1 MMSFVK
7 SSIPQFVWWMTNH
20 ARVPR
25 SLYEMTSDRM
35 ASSLARPPA
44 LRITWASPS
53 ARPAYLAGSSRASI
67 QVRIAKWRPGGNGKL
82 PLSPN
87 VAAYWAF
94 AASTSSRMLIA
105 FTPCTAFEVVR
116 TCYERQYPS
125 MSMCC
130 QLSVLRVGSVRI
142 GSVVYVCLCGLA
154 VGQLGWTASYHW
166 YEVGVN
172 TSFRS
177 KEWEDHAIIRPSKC
191 STAVFS

>member
-1 MMSFVK
+1 
-7 SSIPQFVWWMTNH
+7 MTNH
-20 ARVPR
+20 SRVPR

-53 ARPAYLAGSSRASI
+53 ARPAYWAGSSRASI

-130 QLSVLRVGSVRI
+130 QLSVLRVSSGKI
-142 GSVVYVCLCGLA
+142 GAAVSVCLGGSA
-154 VGQLGWTASYHW
+154 VGNLDGTHPTMVSRGGSRQFLAL
-166 YEVGVN
+166 
-172 TSFRS
+172 
-177 KEWEDHAIIRPSKC
+177 
-191 STAVFS
+191 STATRSRLWYSVSCAVVVAPPYVRQYAEQYMGPG